1 MLDSRR
7 KKDYAEDVRK
17 LVNVPDEFK
26 LVSIVAVGLPD
37 VGGISLAEKQPL
49 DSLVFDERYQ

>member
-7 KKDYAEDVRK
+7 HCDYAEDVRK

-26 LVSIVAVGLPD
+26 LVSIAVGLPD